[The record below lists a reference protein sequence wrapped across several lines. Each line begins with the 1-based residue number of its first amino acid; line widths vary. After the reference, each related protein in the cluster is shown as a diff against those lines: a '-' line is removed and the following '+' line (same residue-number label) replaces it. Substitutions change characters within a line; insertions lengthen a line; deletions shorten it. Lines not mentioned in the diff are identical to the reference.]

1 MVGPIEPIVFFYA
14 KNLNIKNNIGNAE
27 FAVAFLQ
34 KQISEMR
41 KQMAQNIEK
50 AKQQKIENDRQ
61 IMTLQAKRQASKNTL
76 VLLNSLA

>member
-1 MVGPIEPIVFFYA
+1 MPKKKRA
-14 KNLNIKNNIGNAE
+14 KYNEGGRLEYNIKNNIGNAE

-50 AKQQKIENDRQ
+50 
-61 IMTLQAKRQASKNTL
+61 
-76 VLLNSLA
+76 